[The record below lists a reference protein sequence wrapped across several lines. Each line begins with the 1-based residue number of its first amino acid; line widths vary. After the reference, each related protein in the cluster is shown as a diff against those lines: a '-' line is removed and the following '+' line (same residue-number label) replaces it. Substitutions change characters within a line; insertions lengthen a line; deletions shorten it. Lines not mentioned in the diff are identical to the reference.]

1 MEVESRGFKIHYLSA
16 GDGPPLLLIPG
27 SLQSAARWRDLR
39 YLDTLAADFRVLAVD
54 PLGQGGSDKPHE
66 SENYTEPEVVE
77 DLVAVLDRD
86 EAEQAHVWGYGRGAH
101 HAFLL
106 ARDNPERVLSVTAG
120 GYSPSAAPAR
130 RGHLLRVAGALRSGD
145 LERALELLD
154 VNAVNRALL
163 MDNDAI
169 AEAGA
174 VEMTFMDPIAP
185 DQLRRLPVL
194 LYCGSREP
202 FVEEAR
208 ADASTMGGRFEELA
222 DRGHGGAFEAADL
235 VLPMV
240 LDHLGVRPEAGGES
254 FGRRR

>member
-1 MEVESRGFKIHYLSA
+1 MDVESRGFKIHYLSA

-39 YLDTLAADFRVLAVD
+39 YLDTLAADFRVLAID

-66 SENYTEPEVVE
+66 SEHYTEPEVVD

-101 HAFLL
+101 HALLL
-106 ARDNPERVLSVTAG
+106 ARDHPQRVLSVAAG
-120 GYSPSAAPAR
+120 GYSPSAAPGR
-130 RGHLLRVAGALRSGD
+130 RGHLLKVAGALRAGD
-145 LERALELLD
+145 IERALELLD
-154 VNAVNRALL
+154 VNPVNRALL

-174 VEMTFMDPIAP
+174 MEMTFMEPVAR
-185 DQLRRLPVL
+185 DQIRRLPVL

-202 FVEEAR
+202 FVEQAR
-208 ADASTMGGRFEELA
+208 ADAVAMGGRFELLP
-222 DRGHGGAFEAADL
+222 DRGHGAAFEASEL
-235 VLPMV
+235 VLPVV

-254 FGRRR
+254 FGR